1 MGKEERQKRK
11 SLSCVNDI
19 TAISSYV
26 LLCESQFHDKMA
38 NTFVSCGL
46 QTPSDFAFVIISLLN
61 KQIGIST
68 ELLSNIVQRQL

>member
-1 MGKEERQKRK
+1 MGKEKRQKRK

-19 TAISSYV
+19 IAISSYV
-26 LLCESQFHDKMA
+26 LMYESQFHDKMA

-46 QTPSDFAFVIISLLN
+46 HPSDFAYVIILFLN

-68 ELLSNIVQRQL
+68 EPLSNIVQRQL